1 MFAALDPYKNGY
13 YDKHLL
19 STSGSAIFNPLNP
32 IGLYTVRFGKVHKL
46 YSPGA
51 KFQRAKEYYE
61 KENEKLFTLFIF
73 NRLSLLFLSQGFTS
87 CALRPSSGG
96 YRSVQPTGNSEL
108 KSLFNLQG

>member
-61 KENEKLFTLFIF
+61 KENEKLFTLYSTDYLCCFY
-73 NRLSLLFLSQGFTS
+73 LKV
-87 CALRPSSGG
+87 SSGG

-108 KSLFNLQG
+108 KSLFNLQV